1 MATLISKIAPRIII
15 PGFFVARTA
24 TKTKNTADLLQ
35 NTAFS
40 FFFAS
45 AVITAFQNKTPWLA
59 LIPGIAC
66 IAYYK
71 MMSDKANIERY
82 RYSDWVLTT
91 PLMLAAIFTAGKLPL
106 LTILLLVGLDI
117 EMIAAGYLGI
127 QEKKRQFPFF
137 FLGMIAFLPIVY
149 FLLSQNRN
157 GYVIAM
163 TVLVWSAYPLVYY
176 LNETR
181 TIVQDTA
188 ISAYAIMDMIAKIG
202 LVSYLKF

>member
-1 MATLISKIAPRIII
+1 MATFISKIAPRIII
-15 PGFFVARTA
+15 PGFFVARAA
-24 TKTKNTADLLQ
+24 TKAVSMGDLLQ

-45 AVITAFQNKTPWLA
+45 AVLTVFQNETPWLA

-91 PLMLAAIFTAGKLPL
+91 PLMLVAIFTAGRLPL
-106 LTILLLVGLDI
+106 LTILLLVVLDI
-117 EMIAAGYLGI
+117 EMIAAGYFGI

-137 FLGMIAFLPIVY
+137 LLGMIAFLPIVY
-149 FLLSQNRN
+149 FLLMQKTN

-181 TIVQDTA
+181 TIAQDTT
-188 ISAYAIMDMIAKIG
+188 ISAYAIMDMVAKIG

>member
-1 MATLISKIAPRIII
+1 
-15 PGFFVARTA
+15 
-24 TKTKNTADLLQ
+24 
-35 NTAFS
+35 
-40 FFFAS
+40 
-45 AVITAFQNKTPWLA
+45 
-59 LIPGIAC
+59 
-66 IAYYK
+66 
-71 MMSDKANIERY
+71 MSDKANIERY